1 MKLNFTYFII
11 FIVSILIGNSTVPVG
26 AFSVTRIHYGGG
38 GDWYCDPSSLPNLLK
53 FVDQNTNIVIDPVE
67 KRARIGEDDFYASSH
82 LYMTGHGNIKFTD
95 EEAQILRDYLIG
107 GAFLHADDNYG
118 MDKSFRKEMKKVF
131 PELDWVEL
139 PPEHEIFHIVFSLP
153 DGLPK
158 VHEHDNKRP
167 QALGLFYEGQLVVIY
182 TYESDLGDGWEDP
195 EVHDD
200 PEDVRRSA
208 LEMGTNIV
216 FYGLIR

>member
-1 MKLNFTYFII
+1 MKLKFIYFII
-11 FIVSILIGNSTVPVG
+11 FIISLLIGNNSVPVG

-53 FVDQNTNIVIDPVE
+53 FVEKNTNIVIDPIE

-82 LYMTGHGNIKFTD
+82 LYMTGHGNIKFSD

-118 MDKSFRKEMKKVF
+118 MDKSFRKEMNKVF
-131 PELDWVEL
+131 PELDWVEIS
-139 PPEHEIFHIVFSLP
+139 PDHEIFHIVFSFP

-167 QALGLFYEGQLVVIY
+167 QALGLFYEGQLVVLY

-200 PEDVRRSA
+200 PVEIRKSA
-208 LEMGTNIV
+208 LQMGTNIIV
-216 FYGLIR
+216 YGLIR

>member
-1 MKLNFTYFII
+1 MKLKFIYFII
-11 FIVSILIGNSTVPVG
+11 FIISLLIGNNSVPVG

-53 FVDQNTNIVIDPVE
+53 FVEKNTNIVIDPIE

-82 LYMTGHGNIKFTD
+82 LYMTGHGNIKFSD

-118 MDKSFRKEMKKVF
+118 MDKSFRKEMNKVF
-131 PELDWVEL
+131 PELDWVEI
-139 PPEHEIFHIVFSLP
+139 PPDHEIFHIVFSFP

-167 QALGLFYEGQLVVIY
+167 QALGLFYEGQLVVLY

-200 PEDVRRSA
+200 PVEIRKSA
-208 LEMGTNIV
+208 LQMGTNIIV
-216 FYGLIR
+216 YGLIR

>member
-1 MKLNFTYFII
+1 MKVYFKYII
-11 FIVSILIGNSTVPVG
+11 LFVISSLIGSNSAPIG
-26 AFSVTRIHYGGG
+26 AFSITRIHYGGG
-38 GDWYCDPSSLPNLLK
+38 GDWYSNPSSLPNLIK
-53 FVDQNTNIVIDPVE
+53 YVDQHTNIVIDPIE
-67 KRARIGEDDFYASSH
+67 KRAKIGDDDFYASSH
-82 LYMTGHGNIKFTD
+82 LYMTGHGNIKFSD

-131 PELDWVEL
+131 PELDWIEL
-139 PPEHEIFHIVFSLP
+139 PPDHDIFHTVFSMP

-167 QALGLFYEGQLVVIY
+167 QALGLFYDEKLVVLY

-195 EVHDD
+195 EVHDN
-200 PEDVRRSA
+200 PEDIRQSA
-208 LEMGTNIV
+208 LQMGTNIV